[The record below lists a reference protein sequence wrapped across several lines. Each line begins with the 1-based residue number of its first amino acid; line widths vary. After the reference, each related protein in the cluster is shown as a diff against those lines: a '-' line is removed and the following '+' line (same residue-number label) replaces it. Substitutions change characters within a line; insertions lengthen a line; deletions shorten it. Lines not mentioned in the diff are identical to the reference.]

1 MRRITALLLALATG
15 AIVVA
20 VAAAF
25 AWVQSSGFL
34 V

>member
-1 MRRITALLLALATG
+1 MTALLLALATG

-20 VAAAF
+20 MAAAF
-25 AWVQSSGFL
+25 AWIQSSGFL

>member
-1 MRRITALLLALATG
+1 MRRMTALLLALATG

-20 VAAAF
+20 MAAAF
-25 AWVQSSGFL
+25 ALLQSSGFL